1 MYDPMQGALQ
11 NLAAVIAMRTNVGR
25 MNEILDAPL
34 QTGSEK
40 LTNQGCDIVFDH
52 VGFAY
57 NSGETVLRDVSFTAK
72 QGEVTALVGPS
83 GGGKT
88 TVSRLAARFWDYQK
102 GSITVGGMEVSRIDP
117 EKLMSLYS
125 IVLRRQSWQTAR
137 NLSKSC
143 RTSGTRT
150 SVRMAAPF
158 PAASVSASPLHAPS

>member
-1 MYDPMQGALQ
+1 MQGALQ

-34 QTGSEK
+34 QTGSEQ

-57 NSGETVLRDVSFTAK
+57 NSGEAVLRDVSFTAK

-88 TVSRLAARFWDYQK
+88 TV
-102 GSITVGGMEVSRIDP
+102 
-117 EKLMSLYS
+117 
-125 IVLRRQSWQTAR
+125 
-137 NLSKSC
+137 
-143 RTSGTRT
+143 
-150 SVRMAAPF
+150 F
-158 PAASVSASPLHAPS
+158 PAGSTVLGLPEGQYHRGRHECLPNRPGKTHEPVFHRLSGCDPV